1 VGPEAFASTGLG
13 AGIGNDG
20 SVNPAAF
27 GQGAGQPAQPMPVAQ
42 APVLAPP
49 VAAGPGGK
57 RELVG
62 FLVSYQSDTYGAY
75 WPLYAGRNL
84 VGRAGAADGLDIEIS
99 DPTTSS
105 NHAALHVESGNRSVL
120 VEDLGSTNGSF
131 VNDDPLGPQGRREVR
146 DNDRVRFGGF
156 GLVVKVVPRV

>member
-13 AGIGNDG
+13 AGVGIDG
-20 SVNPAAF
+20 SVNPF
-27 GQGAGQPAQPMPVAQ
+27 GPTGQPTPAGPGPGQ
-42 APVLAPP
+42 AP

-62 FLVSYQSDTYGAY
+62 FLVSYQSDTYGAF

-105 NHAALHVESGNRSVL
+105 NHASINVESGTRSV
-120 VEDLGSTNGSF
+120 VIEDLGSTNGSF